1 MEGDSMWESIILC
14 ILIAAE
20 FLLQYY
26 YWLQRQSATTRQACG
41 HYSSFIVGMTKAM
54 KCSES
59 LNSKML
65 GWVSMLINLAT
76 ENRTEFR
83 FIYHLKGLNQPS
95 VMILSPQFL
104 DRCQQSYRGDI
115 FAKRWRKRYK
125 LVLSFYA
132 KKQKNNIQQL
142 LRLEYCSKRHYTYN
156 TDVITM
162 HNIHAKTH
170 HRLSF
175 CQIISSNF
183 GYLQL
188 GEQDSQLYKIK

>member
-1 MEGDSMWESIILC
+1 MFVFVLENISKVVLENMEGDSMWESIILC

-76 ENRTEFR
+76 ENRTDFDL
-83 FIYHLKGLNQPS
+83 FI
-95 VMILSPQFL
+95 I
-104 DRCQQSYRGDI
+104 
-115 FAKRWRKRYK
+115 
-125 LVLSFYA
+125 
-132 KKQKNNIQQL
+132 
-142 LRLEYCSKRHYTYN
+142 
-156 TDVITM
+156 
-162 HNIHAKTH
+162 
-170 HRLSF
+170 
-175 CQIISSNF
+175 
-183 GYLQL
+183 
-188 GEQDSQLYKIK
+188 